1 MQSFFTHIY
10 EHSIWGDNNNSEY
23 RGSSGGGSEIEFNKD
38 TYVPFL
44 KNFIVNRS
52 IKSVVD
58 LGCGDF
64 RCGAL
69 IYDTLDITYTGYDT
83 YKRIIDYNS
92 SQHSLPKYRFECLD
106 FYTNKESIVPGELC
120 ILKDVMQHWKM
131 DEIYTFLDYIVE
143 HKIFKYV
150 LICNCCNQTQ
160 DNPANDDR
168 STPLSIN
175 FFPLKKYNPVR
186 LFNYNTKEVS
196 LISTND

>member
-10 EHSIWGDNNNSEY
+10 EDSIWGDNNISEY
-23 RGSSGGGSEIEFNKD
+23 RGSSGGGSEVDFNKD

-44 KNFIVNRS
+44 KNFIVNRN

-64 RCGAL
+64 RCGPM

-92 SQHSLPKYRFECLD
+92 SQHSLPKYRFEFLD

-120 ILKDVMQHWKM
+120 ILKDVIQHWKM
-131 DEIYTFLDYIVE
+131 DEIYTFLDYILE

-196 LISTND
+196 LISTSD